1 MIKIIDRYITTE
13 LIKPFIMV
21 IFAFIVVMITIRLG
35 EDVDKIVR
43 ENIPYMIILKTIVFK
58 IPDYIIQAFPIAF
71 LMATLLTTSRFSRD
85 HETTALRSGGI
96 KFKRLML
103 PILFNSLVISFISFQ
118 MNERLI
124 PLTSKYG
131 QKAWD
136 EYSRIQNKGQM
147 PADSNNIYFRGPDN
161 KFFHVQRFD
170 RSTQTM
176 ENIVVAN
183 TDNTKDREVIVAQSG
198 SWKNNVW
205 TLKNGII
212 HFYPSGS
219 DFTFR
224 EEKFNVTTLDVKV
237 NLEDII
243 AQQKN
248 PQELTIVKLKQL
260 IDARKTAG
268 FEARELE
275 VEYYLRYARACATF
289 FAAVISAPMGFI
301 FARLGNYIGVALS
314 IILIFIYYVAE
325 SIGRVI
331 GINGIV
337 PTYTASWSS
346 NIVFAVIGL
355 VLLWQSDRR

>member
-1 MIKIIDRYITTE
+1 
-13 LIKPFIMV
+13 MV
-21 IFAFIVVMITIRLG
+21 IFAFIVVMITVRLG

-43 ENIPYMIILKTIVFK
+43 QNVPYPIIIKTIVFK
-58 IPDYIIQAFPIAF
+58 IPDYIIQAFPIAY

-85 HETTALRSGGI
+85 HETTALRAGGI
-96 KFKRLML
+96 KFKRLMI
-103 PILFNSLVISFISFQ
+103 PILVNSIIISFISFE
-118 MNERLI
+118 MNERLV
-124 PLTSKYG
+124 PWTSKYG

-136 EYSRIQNKGQM
+136 EYSKLKNNGQM

-161 KFFHVQRFD
+161 RFFHVQRFD
-170 RSTQTM
+170 RSNQTM
-176 ENIVVAN
+176 ENIVIAN

-198 SWKNNVW
+198 SWKDNVW
-205 TLKNGII
+205 TLKDGII
-212 HFYPSGS
+212 QFYPSGS
-219 DFTFR
+219 DFTFK
-224 EEKFNVTTLDVKV
+224 EEKFSVTKVDTKV

-248 PQELTIVKLKQL
+248 PQELTTVKLKQL
-260 IDARKTAG
+260 IDARTTAG

-331 GINGIV
+331 GNNGIV